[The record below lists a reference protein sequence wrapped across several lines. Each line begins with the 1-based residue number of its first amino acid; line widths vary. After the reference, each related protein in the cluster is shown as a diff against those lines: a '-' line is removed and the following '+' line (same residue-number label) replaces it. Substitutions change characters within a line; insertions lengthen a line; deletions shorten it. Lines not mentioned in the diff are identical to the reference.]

1 MGKARDWGDVGAEG
15 GPGAIR
21 KEGDDPATDIP
32 LGNGHAYLTEEKL
45 RTREPLEVNSEAAK
59 GSFTDSPI
67 SNGHANNPH
76 PTIDLDQFDAAIERS
91 RAGDGPKSNRRP
103 SEVSIIFANKITP
116 EPIEWLWVNSIAK
129 RKLQL
134 IAGAPGAGKSTIAF
148 SLAATISSGGYWP
161 DKTKASIGTVLIWS
175 SEDSP
180 GDTIV
185 PRLMQMGADLNHIG
199 FVRNTFTAPD
209 RKQPFN
215 PAVDMPALVEKV
227 KQLGGVDL
235 LILDPV
241 VAAIPGSKDSHKN
254 TEVRAGLQP
263 VVDFAEAANCAVIG
277 ISHFTKGTSGKDPVE
292 PVTGSL
298 AFGALPRIVWAVAE
312 NKSDEAASPR
322 IFVRAKNNNG
332 PSGGGFG
339 FDIVPSKLIDRP
351 DIIATRV
358 KWMVQIEGTAKE
370 LLDEA
375 EAKDD
380 DARPGK
386 LDEAKGFLITELS
399 EGERPATEIIEK
411 ARKNGI
417 AKRTLDRA
425 ANGSDRDPAIVAKR
439 KDPFAGWFWK
449 LK

>member
-1 MGKARDWGDVGAEG
+1 MNFSRYGIDPDPKTVEVRMKALADEG
-15 GPGAIR
+15 LTPESFGVTDFQLR
-21 KEGDDPATDIP
+21 HHLDPSRSRELRELIKIDPIGRGRLAKFLP
-32 LGNGHAYLTEEKL
+32 ENHPVSGGNGQSGG
-45 RTREPLEVNSEAAK
+45 RTATAAGNPGVN
-59 GSFTDSPI
+59 P
-67 SNGHANNPH
+67 NGHGNNPH
-76 PTIDLDQFDAAIERS
+76 PTIDLDQFDAAIERG

-175 SEDSP
+175 SEDFP

-209 RKQPFN
+209 RHRPFN

-241 VAAIPGSKDSHKN
+241 VAAIPGSKDFHKN

-292 PVTGSL
+292 RVTGSL

-339 FDIVPSKLIDRP
+339 FESCRPS
-351 DIIATRV
+351 
-358 KWMVQIEGTAKE
+358 
-370 LLDEA
+370 
-375 EAKDD
+375 
-380 DARPGK
+380 
-386 LDEAKGFLITELS
+386 
-399 EGERPATEIIEK
+399 
-411 ARKNGI
+411 
-417 AKRTLDRA
+417 
-425 ANGSDRDPAIVAKR
+425 
-439 KDPFAGWFWK
+439 
-449 LK
+449 